1 MNKDSKKENK
11 EQSVPSVPTE
21 VEVQHLIIPDSYV
34 RVYLKHKENFFAVLD
49 PEGSYFKEGDM
60 YAAFGESTVFYY
72 KEGDYE

>member
-1 MNKDSKKENK
+1 MSKKEDQEIK
-11 EQSVPSVPTE
+11 EAVPTE

-49 PEGSYFKEGDM
+49 PEGSYFKEGDV
-60 YAAFGESTVFYY
+60 YAALGESTVFYY